1 MKSPSLITIVIC
13 TRNRA
18 SVLERVLAHHHRYI
32 LPNGWEREYVI
43 VNNGSTDRTNEVI
56 EDFGRK
62 ATFPVRLIVES
73 RPGHSIALNSG
84 CRAATGEIIAF
95 TDDDAIPADQWL
107 AEIIR
112 SISDLG
118 NDWVYGPVRP
128 LWEFGKNP
136 LWYGPKTAFWVA
148 CPDYGNQPF
157 LATDPSTTFVGVNH
171 ACKTTRL
178 FELGLYD
185 EQKGLRGD
193 GKSYTGNDDDLYM
206 KSLAM
211 GFRVF
216 YNPLVS
222 VNHIIDKKRYDGLTH
237 LKNSWIVGRNE
248 CLNYR
253 LLSTSSQTGSKSLI
267 PRYRYRLLVS
277 HLAGAI
283 VSCVLLSPSSVM
295 FYLANINR
303 FIGFLYTSILLNFRK
318 SPSAT

>member
-1 MKSPSLITIVIC
+1 MTEKLITVLIC
-13 TRNRA
+13 TRNRD
-18 SVLERVLAHHHRYI
+18 SILRKVLCLHPGLA
-32 LPNGWEREYVI
+32 LPDGWSREYVI
-43 VNNGSTDRTNEVI
+43 VDNGSTDQTRQVVE
-56 EDFGRK
+56 EFRDSAG
-62 ATFPVRLIVES
+62 FPVQYIHEPRA
-73 RPGHSIALNSG
+73 GHSIALNTG
-84 CRAATGEIIAF
+84 CKAANGEIIAF

-107 AEIIR
+107 VEIIR

-128 LWEFGKNP
+128 IWDFGKKP
-136 LWYGPKTAFWVA
+136 LWFGPKTSFWVA
-148 CPDYGNQPF
+148 CLDYGVQPF
-157 LATDPSTTFVGVNH
+157 APTDGSTPFAGVNH
-171 ACKTTRL
+171 ACRAERI

-211 GFRVF
+211 GFRVL

-248 CLNYR
+248 CLHYR
-253 LLSTSSQTGSKSLI
+253 LLSTSSQTGSKSWI
-267 PRYRYRLLVS
+267 PRYRYRLFVN
-277 HLAGAI
+277 HLAGAV
-283 VSCVLLSPSSVM
+283 VSCCMLSPSSFM

-303 FIGFLYTSILLNFRK
+303 FVGFLYTAILLDFRK
-318 SPSAT
+318 SPSPN